1 MMAALRSLPLV
12 ALCSLLDAAQVAAQ
26 PACKPIVTVKEESF
40 SRPFNL
46 RRVWTASINVDASRC
61 TTTSGLFSIGFIRL
75 AENAPDLTF
84 NEPFIWRLGQK
95 RVVVEFWAD
104 EAVQK
109 YWIADI
115 AACPCRSD

>member
-1 MMAALRSLPLV
+1 MMALRSIPLV
-12 ALCSLLDAAQVAAQ
+12 ALCALLNASQVAAQ
-26 PACKPIVTVKEESF
+26 LACKPIVTVKEESF
-40 SRPFNL
+40 SKMFNL
-46 RRVWTASINVDASRC
+46 RRAWTASINVDASRC
-61 TTTSGLFSIGFIRL
+61 TTTSGLFSIGFIGL

-84 NEPFIWRLGQK
+84 TEPFIWRLVQR